1 MRVLLRGV
9 YCAPDTPD
17 AAWKEVSG
25 SVEDRKQHLEESSR
39 TLELFQT
46 VEPQLSQWLQEK
58 ELMAGVLGPLSVDP
72 NMLKMQKQQVQVM
85 IH

>member
-1 MRVLLRGV
+1 MLLRGV
-9 YCAPDTPD
+9 YCVPDTPD
-17 AAWKEVSG
+17 AAWEEVTG

-39 TLELFQT
+39 MLELFQT
-46 VEPQLSQWLQEK
+46 AEPQLQQWLQEK

-85 IH
+85 IC